1 MIAPPKNL
9 VIIDGVRTPFSKMN
23 TSLVDC
29 SATNLGRTAVN
40 ALITRT
46 GIDPALIDETIFG
59 CVCQPADAANIAR
72 VIALRAGIPDSRP
85 ALTVHRNCA
94 SGLEALA
101 TAHARMNTGH
111 GEVFVVGGTESMSQ
125 APLLFNSEAAAKFT
139 ALHRA
144 RTSRGKLTA
153 AAQFRPN
160 DFLPLVALKLGLTDP
175 VAGLNMGQTAEL
187 LAREWNISREAQ
199 DAFALRS
206 HEKAI
211 AARDFLAGE
220 ITPVY
225 LSDDRPPV
233 TTDNGPREN
242 QSLDALA
249 RLKPVF
255 EKDHGTVTAG
265 NASQITD
272 GAVALL
278 VMSETRAEALGLEPR
293 ARLLTCRTTG
303 CDPARM
309 GLGPA
314 HAIAK
319 AIELDGLHPDCADI
333 IEINE
338 AFAAQI
344 LAVRKALESTRVA
357 RDILNHHH
365 PICSIPEEKLNPC
378 GGAIALGHPVG
389 ATGARLVLTAL
400 MQLHRTPFA
409 RRALVALCIGGGQG
423 AAAWIEKL

>member
-1 MIAPPKNL
+1 MKNL
-9 VIIDGVRTPFSKMN
+9 VIIDGVRTPFTKIN
-23 TSLVDC
+23 TALGNC
-29 SATNLGRTAVN
+29 SAVDLGRSAVN
-40 ALITRT
+40 ALIAKT
-46 GIDPALIDETIFG
+46 GIDPVIVDETIFG

-72 VIALRAGIPDSRP
+72 IIALRAGIPDSQP

-101 TAHARMNTGH
+101 TAHARMNTGN

-125 APLLFNSEAAAKFT
+125 APLLFKQNTAAKFT
-139 ALHRA
+139 TLNRA
-144 RTSRGKLTA
+144 RTTGKKIA
-153 AAQFRPN
+153 AAAAFRPA

-175 VAGLNMGQTAEL
+175 VANLNMGETAEL
-187 LAREWNISREAQ
+187 LAREWKITRDAQ

-206 HEKAI
+206 HEKAHAAHDLI
-211 AARDFLAGE
+211 ADE

-225 LSDDRPPV
+225 FPDRVPPV
-233 TTDNGPREN
+233 LADNGPREK
-242 QSLDALA
+242 QSLEALA

-255 EKDHGTVTAG
+255 QKKYGTITAG

-278 VMSETRAEALGLEPR
+278 VTSEERAHALGLEPLG
-293 ARLLTCRTTG
+293 RLLACRSAG

-319 AIELDGLHPDCADI
+319 SLELDGLHPDSADI

-338 AFAAQI
+338 AFAAQT
-344 LAVRKALESTRVA
+344 LAVLKALRSKAFA
-357 RDILNHHH
+357 RQSLHHH
-365 PICSIPEEKLNPC
+365 QPICEIPAENINRQ

-400 MQLHRTPFA
+400 RQLHQNPFA
-409 RRALVALCIGGGQG
+409 RRALVSLCIGGGQG
-423 AAAWIEKL
+423 AAAWIEKT